1 MLTFVSL
8 VSMIACAAV
17 HSHRCRAANLHR
29 PFLGL
34 QGILHRLELCAE
46 LWAGVFLGDRLSYE
60 IISRGGHPNEN
71 EPSDTGAPP
80 CKDFFE
86 DLWEGVSLEWKS
98 LPGILKKK

>member
-1 MLTFVSL
+1 
-8 VSMIACAAV
+8 MIACAAV

-60 IISRGGHPNEN
+60 IISRGGGTQMKTSPVTQVPLH
-71 EPSDTGAPP
+71 A
-80 CKDFFE
+80 KI
-86 DLWEGVSLEWKS
+86 SLKTSGRGSAWNGKVYQEF
-98 LPGILKKK
+98 